1 MGSGVYAWCKY
12 VMSWSSDWQAPPIGE
27 GKRRKRP
34 WPRGSGWPRVEV
46 ILRNGEFL
54 VTLKKKEVCFR
65 LKGEIPP
72 KHPYFKLSR
81 MCSFQ
86 ALQVHLQ
93 SQSFSSFSSWLH
105 FSRQLWVYWLL
116 GFGMLL
122 PTPRKLVEMKASD
135 LIQRKVPGYLV
146 PLCPP

>member
-1 MGSGVYAWCKY
+1 MVQICNVLVFRLAGPADWWGQEEEKTTAKGVKMAKSGSDPEKW
-12 VMSWSSDWQAPPIGE
+12 
-27 GKRRKRP
+27 
-34 WPRGSGWPRVEV
+34 RV
-46 ILRNGEFL
+46 FSH
-54 VTLKKKEVCFR
+54 TKKKKEVCFR

-72 KHPYFKLSR
+72 KHPHFKLSR

-105 FSRQLWVYWLL
+105 FSQQLWVYWLL

-122 PTPRKLVEMKASD
+122 PIPRKLAEMKASD